1 VTRPGRG
8 QSQPKMKVG
17 KILKLACGCVIFFS
31 FALCIKDVHN
41 VTQDRISSLKRD
53 LVLAV
58 EQRDAVRLDVE
69 TLKAANSDLLI
80 TRKAM
85 QDADVK
91 NKEELSSLIK
101 QRDEHISRIAELE
114 RDLKLSSSTQSELVK
129 AREELEVVKSLK
141 AELSIKLES
150 AQESL
155 AQKESISKIAQDRED
170 EIRNLKSLLESRE
183 HKLQAAEAN
192 VDVLK
197 KNLADLNHDGNRLL
211 EKPVNS
217 SQIQFL

>member
-1 VTRPGRG
+1 MK
-8 QSQPKMKVG
+8 SQPKMKSL
-17 KILKLACGCVIFFS
+17 LKLACGCVIFFS
-31 FALCIKDVHN
+31 FALFIKDVHN

-114 RDLKLSSSTQSELVK
+114 RDLKMSSSTQSELVK

-141 AELSIKLES
+141 AELSKKLES

-183 HKLQAAEAN
+183 NKLQAAEAN

-211 EKPVNS
+211 VKSVNS